1 MRQYCLAAHA
11 MKILCLT
18 VFPDEFLALQR
29 AIHHPWQETLT
40 PCGTP
45 YLATDYNGL
54 QLALVHLSAKSLAN
68 PQRLI
73 SLGDHL
79 KPQLIVMV
87 GICRGNPAKVVL
99 GDIIVAQKIFTLPT
113 ANRTSD
119 SAYILAQPWQTR
131 LLGQSSAWQQQIQTP
146 RPKSSLHQRGWL
158 LHTLYD
164 HELKPDHCPPPQAHP
179 ERRHHC
185 PDWPLIFE
193 QLVTEKLL
201 TADPVRLTA
210 LAIDLIRDNHAL
222 HLATGFPHDPAV
234 PTVHLGAI
242 ADVTNTN
249 FQTEEDPFATQT
261 HLFGL
266 DIGSAATTTLATA
279 IDCPAIVIKAVQ
291 SYGNPQPPLPFRAY
305 ATEAAAQF
313 FLGFLRH
320 LTPQIPLSYSRSP

>member
-1 MRQYCLAAHA
+1 

-45 YLATDYNGL
+45 YLATNYNGL

-119 SAYILAQPWQTR
+119 SAYILAQPWQGR
-131 LLGQSSAWQQQIQTP
+131 LLGNLALGNSKSKRRVLNQACTSGAGYSTLSTTTNSSLTIAPHP
-146 RPKSSLHQRGWL
+146 RP
-158 LHTLYD
+158 TL
-164 HELKPDHCPPPQAHP
+164 
-179 ERRHHC
+179 
-185 PDWPLIFE
+185 
-193 QLVTEKLL
+193 
-201 TADPVRLTA
+201 
-210 LAIDLIRDNHAL
+210 
-222 HLATGFPHDPAV
+222 
-234 PTVHLGAI
+234 
-242 ADVTNTN
+242 
-249 FQTEEDPFATQT
+249 
-261 HLFGL
+261 
-266 DIGSAATTTLATA
+266 SAATTA
-279 IDCPAIVIKAVQ
+279 
-291 SYGNPQPPLPFRAY
+291 
-305 ATEAAAQF
+305 
-313 FLGFLRH
+313 
-320 LTPQIPLSYSRSP
+320 LTGL